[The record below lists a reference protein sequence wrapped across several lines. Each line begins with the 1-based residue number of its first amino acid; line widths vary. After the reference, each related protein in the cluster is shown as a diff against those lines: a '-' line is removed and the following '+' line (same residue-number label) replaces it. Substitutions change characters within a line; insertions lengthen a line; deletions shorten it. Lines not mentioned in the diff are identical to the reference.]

1 MSSTIPTDPAGAR
14 PPTLDAVAPAP
25 LASLFA
31 HQGGWDEF
39 LFAAGPIALI
49 GGLLWLANKRAKDLG
64 RRDENESVDAAT
76 AETLD

>member
-1 MSSTIPTDPAGAR
+1 
-14 PPTLDAVAPAP
+14 VAPAP
-25 LASLFA
+25 LAPLFA

-64 RRDENESVDAAT
+64 RRDENDSVDAASG
-76 AETLD
+76 ETRD